1 MGQVDASDVEVAAA
15 VVQAAPVR
23 RSRFSFSHRNGIDA
37 KGRVVLPASYR
48 PAFAEG
54 GMATIWRGPALAAMT
69 LADWDAYVDGIA
81 ASLAVSGEPDP
92 GAVLDVLWQHSFEVK
107 LDLQGRIS
115 LPDAL
120 RVRAGLGDEVLFVGC
135 GDRVELRPA
144 AQGPDEMAATE
155 DHLATLAML
164 QSAHGLPSVGS

>member
-1 MGQVDASDVEVAAA
+1 MGQVDASDVEVATE
-15 VVQAAPVR
+15 VPAAPVR
-23 RSRFSFSHRNGIDA
+23 RSRFAFSHRNGIDA

-48 PAFAEG
+48 PAFADG

-69 LADWDAYVDGIA
+69 LGDWDRYVDGIA

-92 GAVLDVLWQHSFEVK
+92 GAVLDVLWQHSFEVR

-120 RVRAGLGDEVLFVGC
+120 RIRAGLGDEVLFVGC
-135 GDRVELRPA
+135 GDRVELRPVDEGAERVA
-144 AQGPDEMAATE
+144 AVE
-155 DHLATLAML
+155 DHLDTLAML
-164 QSAHGLPSVGS
+164 QSAHGLPRTGS